1 MKKIVVIGGG
11 TGSFTVLRGLKKYDV
26 ELSAIVSMTDDG
38 GSTGRLRDEQGVLP
52 PGDIRRCIVALSES
66 TLLMKDLFNYRFN
79 KGGLEGHSFGNLL
92 ITALKDIT
100 GTDDKAIK
108 EACKLLSIKG
118 NVIPVTLDDCRLCAE
133 LENEEIVFGE
143 TNIDIPKHDGNLKI
157 KRIFLNKKAKANK
170 DAEKTIKN
178 ADLIVI
184 GPGDLYSSVLC
195 NFLID
200 GIKESVVKSKA
211 KKIYVCNLMTKFGE
225 TNGFKVSD
233 FIKEIEKYLG
243 KNVVDYIFINNAT
256 FNPSLLKK
264 YEEEKDFPVIIDNK
278 NLKSWQDK
286 LKFNDFITKP
296 SLIRHD
302 ADKLA
307 TEIMKFI

>member
-26 ELSAIVSMTDDG
+26 KLTAIVSMTDDG
-38 GSTGRLRDEQGVLP
+38 GSTGKLRDEQGVLP

-100 GTDDKAIK
+100 GSDNKAIK

-118 NVIPVTLDDCRLCAE
+118 NVLPVTLDDCRLCAE
-133 LENEEIVFGE
+133 LEDGQIIFGE
-143 TNIDIPKHDGNLKI
+143 TNIDMPKHNGNLKI

-170 DAEKTIKN
+170 DAEKAIKN

-184 GPGDLYSSVLC
+184 GPGDLYSSILC
-195 NFLID
+195 NFLISD
-200 GIKESVVKSKA
+200 IKESVAKSKA

-225 TNGFKVSD
+225 TNGFKVSN

-243 KNVVDYIFINNAT
+243 KGVVDYIFVNNAT

-264 YEEEKDFPVIIDNK
+264 YEEEKDFPVIIDYK
-278 NLKSWQDK
+278 NLKSWKNK
-286 LKFNDFITKP
+286 LISSDFITKP
-296 SLIRHD
+296 NLIRHD
-302 ADKLA
+302 TSKLA
-307 TEIMKFI
+307 KEIMRLV